1 MELREP
7 LLGVAVGRKGCGKT
21 YTTNDLIQKYVR
33 GDIQRGIPPRRVLI
47 LDVNDEFEKV
57 PALRLSDV
65 MKFSVHP
72 IIEVRR
78 IRPFKPNGEKMTI
91 NDILD
96 ALHDIL
102 RKFRNGLLLLEDINR
117 YVSDN
122 LPNDIIGA
130 ICTNRHSDM
139 DIIMHFQSI
148 GRITPKIWANLNWIR
163 FHKNTESVD
172 RHRNKFEDKY
182 EMLKLIEMYIDNEI
196 DAGNER
202 CYCYAD
208 IQMMKINRIDIKK
221 MDKVI
226 EEYIAD
232 NQKRLIN
239 PLISR
244 KDFGTGKKMHTA
256 QTAFN
261 FQKERIKKNYIY
273 QK

>member
-21 YTTNDLIQKYVR
+21 YITNKLITQYVR
-33 GDIQRGIPPRRVLI
+33 GDIANGVPPRRVLI
-47 LDVNDEFEKV
+47 LDVNDEFEQV
-57 PALRLSDV
+57 PALRINDV

-72 IIEVRR
+72 IIEARR
-78 IRPFKPNGEKMTI
+78 IRPFLPNGEKMTI

-96 ALHDIL
+96 ALHEIL

-172 RHRNKFEDKY
+172 RHRSKFEDKY

-196 DAGNER
+196 DAGDER
-202 CYCYAD
+202 CYCYAN
-208 IQMMKINRIDIKK
+208 IQMMKINKIDTKK
-221 MDKVI
+221 MDVVI
-226 EEYIAD
+226 EEYISD
-232 NQKRLIN
+232 NQKRLIT
-239 PLISR
+239 PLLQR
-244 KDFGTGKKMHTA
+244 VDFKTSVKKYTP
-256 QTAFN
+256 QTAFD
-261 FQKERIKKNYIY
+261 FQKERIKNKYIY